1 MAHHI
6 LLASWDDSAKAYEY
20 FTKLTNAS
28 IGNINQASIVE
39 RLSDGKIKIHD
50 ENNSSDGVNTL
61 GGGALGSLLGI
72 LGGPLGVLLGF
83 STGALV
89 GTLFDADDFDDN
101 QAVLAEISKA
111 LPVGFTGLVI
121 DIDETDDKA
130 ACAYFKD
137 AHAVVYRWDYDEV
150 EAEIEASVEAI
161 KEANRQANKVLK
173 EQKKEENK
181 VKRQEKWA
189 AFKAK
194 LPHKKS
200 AS

>member
-6 LLASWDDSAKAYEY
+6 LLASWDDSTKAYDY
-20 FTKLTNAS
+20 FTKLTNSS

-72 LGGPLGVLLGF
+72 LGGPLGVLLVF
-83 STGALV
+83 LQVLQSV
-89 GTLFDADDFDDN
+89 PLFDADDFDDN

-130 ACAYFKD
+130 ADAYFKD

-150 EAEIEASVEAI
+150 EAEASAEAI
-161 KEANRQANKVLK
+161 KEANRQAHKVLK

>member
-1 MAHHI
+1 MTIHI
-6 LLASWDDSAKAYEY
+6 LLASWDDSTKAYDY
-20 FTKLTNAS
+20 FTKLTNSS

-50 ENNSSDGVNTL
+50 ENNSSDGINTL
-61 GGGALGSLLGI
+61 SGGALGSLLGI

-83 STGALV
+83 STDALV
-89 GTLFDADDFDDN
+89 GTLFDADDFD
-101 QAVLAEISKA
+101 
-111 LPVGFTGLVI
+111 
-121 DIDETDDKA
+121 ETDDKA
-130 ACAYFKD
+130 ADTYFKD

-161 KEANRQANKVLK
+161 KKANRQANKVLK

>member
-6 LLASWDDSAKAYEY
+6 LLASWDDSTKAYDY
-20 FTKLTNAS
+20 FTKLTNSS

-72 LGGPLGVLLGF
+72 LGGPLGVLLVF
-83 STGALV
+83 LQVLQSV
-89 GTLFDADDFDDN
+89 PLFDADDFDDN

-130 ACAYFKD
+130 ADAYFKD

-150 EAEIEASVEAI
+150 EAEASAEAI
-161 KEANRQANKVLK
+161 KEANRQAHKVLK

-194 LPHKKS
+194 IPHKKS